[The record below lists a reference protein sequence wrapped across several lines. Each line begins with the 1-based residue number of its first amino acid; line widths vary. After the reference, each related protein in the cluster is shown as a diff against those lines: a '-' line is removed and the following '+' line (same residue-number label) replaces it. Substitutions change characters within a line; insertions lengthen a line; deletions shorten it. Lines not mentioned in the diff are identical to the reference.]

1 MVIGKGLMDA
11 FLTNEDI
18 EGLLQE
24 TFVKWDMTGQKV
36 LVIVPDST
44 RTLPMPLF
52 FRLIHEGLT
61 SKAKSIDYLV
71 ASGTYAPMSSED
83 INKYFGITPR
93 QLGGIYKDVNIFT
106 HQWNLPES
114 YATLGIISEEETNSL
129 TSGMLKAEL
138 PVRFNRRVLNYDII
152 IVLGPVAPHELAGFS
167 GGNKYFLSGIGSP
180 EGINFTSWL
189 GALHLRRDIIGIRDT
204 SVRAVIDRAA
214 SFIQA
219 SKLYICPVVLE
230 NGVSGLFIGEHNEA
244 WTKAADLS
252 AQVHIVYSDTRY
264 SKVIA
269 VLPKSY
275 PDLWVGIKGLQK
287 VEQIVEDDGE
297 VIIYAP
303 HIRGLSFAHGM
314 LMEQI
319 GYHVRDYFLKKLD
332 YYKGYPRMI
341 LANSTLMKPDGNFEE
356 GKEHPRVKAR
366 LATGIRSEVCKKINV
381 SYLNPAWINP
391 QNLEAGQNE
400 DLFVIPNAGEVL
412 YRFRDKRRRSRGD
425 HILLLHCF

>member
-1 MVIGKGLMDA
+1 MVIGKGLKDA

-24 TFVKWDMTGQKV
+24 AFIKWDMTGQKV

-71 ASGTYAPMSSED
+71 ASGIYAPMSNED
-83 INKYFGITPR
+83 INKHLGITPR
-93 QLGGIYKDVNIFT
+93 QLAGLYKDVNIFI
-106 HQWNLPES
+106 HKWNLPES

-129 TSGMLKAEL
+129 TSGMLRAEL
-138 PVRFNRRVLNYDII
+138 PVRFNRRVLDYDMI

-167 GGNKYFLSGIGSP
+167 GGNKYFFSGTGSP
-180 EGINFTSWL
+180 EVMNFTNWL

-204 SVRAVIDRAA
+204 SVRVVIDRAA
-214 SFIQA
+214 TFIPA
-219 SKLYICPVVLE
+219 SRLYICPVVVE
-230 NGVSGLFIGEHNEA
+230 QGVSGLFVGEHNEA

-252 AQVHIVYSDTRY
+252 AQVHILYSDKRY

-275 PDLWVGIKGLQK
+275 PDLWVGVKGLQK
-287 VEQIVEDDGE
+287 VEQIVKDDGE

-303 HIRGLSFAHGM
+303 HITGLSVAHSR

-319 GYHVRDYFLKKLD
+319 GYHVRDYFLKQWD
-332 YYKGYPRMI
+332 NYKGYPWMV
-341 LANSTLMKPDGNFEE
+341 LANSTLIKPDGKYEE
-356 GKEHPRVKAR
+356 GKEYPRLKAT
-366 LATGIRSEVCKKINV
+366 LATGISREVCKKINV
-381 SYLNPAWINP
+381 NYLNPAMINLK
-391 QNLEAGQNE
+391 NLKAGQSE

-412 YRFRDKRRRSRGD
+412 YRFRDK
-425 HILLLHCF
+425 